1 MCARYV
7 AALAYSTS
15 SSPQHNH
22 RPLLVFH
29 FRTTMA
35 PKAVT
40 KTATKKKGTKR
51 VIKGTKGVIKK
62 PAMTAS
68 NLKKLNGNQ
77 PDEMTLEA
85 LW

>member
-1 MCARYV
+1 
-7 AALAYSTS
+7 
-15 SSPQHNH
+15 
-22 RPLLVFH
+22 
-29 FRTTMA
+29 MA